1 MLGIRKKHISHDKIM
16 DQLERKKRIAERK
29 CDERKLKLEILK
41 LYFPFRFKIKFS
53 KLIVIISIAAIILY
67 TIAAILLQKYSVMEI
82 SPTLTTCVFSFFGVE
97 LLSLAGIKRSD
108 TKFEKGEVSRVGE
121 RVIEED
127 PDAVG

>member
-1 MLGIRKKHISHDKIM
+1 MFKRRYMTHSQTM
-16 DQLERKKRIAERK
+16 DQLDRKKRVAERK
-29 CDERKLKLEILK
+29 CEERELKLEILK
-41 LYFPFRFKIKFS
+41 MYFPFRFKVKFS
-53 KLIVIISIAAIILY
+53 KLIVTLSIAAIILY

-108 TKFEKGEVSRVGE
+108 TKFEKGELSRVGE
-121 RVIEED
+121 RVVEED

>member
-1 MLGIRKKHISHDKIM
+1 MFKRRYMTHSQIM
-16 DQLERKKRIAERK
+16 EQLDRKKRVAEIK
-29 CDERKLKLEILK
+29 CEERELKLEILK
-41 LYFPFRFKIKFS
+41 MYFPFRFKVKFS
-53 KLIVIISIAAIILY
+53 KLIVTLSIAAIILY

-108 TKFEKGEVSRVGE
+108 TKFEKGESSSVGE
-121 RVIEED
+121 RVVKED

>member
-1 MLGIRKKHISHDKIM
+1 MFKRRYMTHSQIM
-16 DQLERKKRIAERK
+16 DQLDRKKRVAERK
-29 CDERKLKLEILK
+29 CEERELKLEILK
-41 LYFPFRFKIKFS
+41 MYFPFRFKVKFS
-53 KLIVIISIAAIILY
+53 KLVVTLSIAAIILY

-108 TKFEKGEVSRVGE
+108 TKFEKGESSRVGE
-121 RVIEED
+121 RVVEED